1 LGAADAALG
10 PLVVAPKENGA
21 DAGAAVKGP
30 PNGLDVGAAGAG
42 EVPKGLD
49 DGAGADDPPNGFVV
63 DVAPNWIGAGA
74 AEAAG
79 VDAAPPPNI
88 GALGPN
94 ENDGGAAAVVAPKLK
109 EGGAGAEPDA

>member
-1 LGAADAALG
+1 
-10 PLVVAPKENGA
+10 
-21 DAGAAVKGP
+21 
-30 PNGLDVGAAGAG
+30 LDVGAAGAG

-63 DVAPNWIGAGA
+63 DAAPNWIGAGA

-79 VDAAPPPNI
+79 IDVVPLPNI
-88 GALGPN
+88 GALAPN

-109 EGGAGAEPDA
+109 EGGPDDDPDA